1 MFKKVVILC
10 AAVIGISATDA
21 MAIPTVRKNG
31 ISNSSTV
38 SSRTGKLPTNVKTVD
53 NRMSLT
59 NAVKNFKITQSPV
72 TTGGGSN
79 SSSGGR
85 PGGSTGGSTGGNTS
99 GNTGGNSPSISSN
112 DLVAITDRV
121 SALEAQTDNMITDVE
136 ISESGNYVTDVS
148 INGNKLNI
156 NKTREIL
163 VPVRTGT
170 TITSSAEVWIEK

>member
-59 NAVKNFKITQSPV
+59 NVVKNFKIGKPTV
-72 TTGGGSN
+72 GTGNTS
-79 SSSGGR
+79 
-85 PGGSTGGSTGGNTS
+85 GGSTGGNTS
-99 GNTGGNSPSISSN
+99 GNTGGNTGENTGNTTPGVSSS

-156 NKTREIL
+156 NKISVL
-163 VPVRTGT
+163 
-170 TITSSAEVWIEK
+170 INK